1 MNLHIQNPYPSGLA
15 LHLFA
20 FAGQLIELFSVDLQ
34 GRIHGRDLVV
44 VAKEAHDRLPDLL
57 PGGCHRRFC
66 QHPAGSILGVGG
78 LSQQKH
84 CPVGLLFFCQKSA
97 ELCGIS
103 QTDRKNSL
111 RIRIESSRMAYLFLF
126 YDSAE
131 LRHHVV

>member
-1 MNLHIQNPYPSGLA
+1 MIASRTCSPVAATGA
-15 LHLFA
+15 
-20 FAGQLIELFSVDLQ
+20 SVST
-34 GRIHGRDLVV
+34 
-44 VAKEAHDRLPDLL
+44 LPEV
-57 PGGCHRRFC
+57 
-66 QHPAGSILGVGG
+66 SWVSVG